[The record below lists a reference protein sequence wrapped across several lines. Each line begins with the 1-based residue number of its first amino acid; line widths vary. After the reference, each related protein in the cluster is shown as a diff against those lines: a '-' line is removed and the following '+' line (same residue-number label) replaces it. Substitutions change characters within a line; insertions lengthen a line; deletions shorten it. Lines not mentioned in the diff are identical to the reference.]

1 MKTYQVELTIDEI
14 YIIKDALNYMDVKNY
29 YPKIARAQKRDDEI
43 TVKFYNELV
52 DDNLNLF
59 CKLHKLVKNDK

>member
-1 MKTYQVELTIDEI
+1 MKTYKVELTIDEI
-14 YIIKDALNYMDVKNY
+14 NIIKDALNYQDVKCY
-29 YPKIARAQKRDDEI
+29 YPKITRAQKREDEI